1 MHNGTQGSR
10 IAGFSRL
17 GRDDRLASLV
27 DRAGLADG
35 EVAELL
41 NGALSFEA
49 ADHVIENAIGV
60 LGLPLGVG
68 LNFLINC
75 QDRLVPMAI
84 EEPSVVA
91 AASYAARLAAR
102 STCWASRTSPR
113 RGNVS
118 RPPRCASSRPRMP
131 CIRISSGGAVARGPS
146 SSGSSPGSRAAPFW
160 WSTSSSTSA
169 TRWAPTS

>member
-27 DRAGLADG
+27 DRAGLGDG

-68 LNFLINC
+68 LNFLINH

-84 EEPSVVA
+84 EEPSVIA
-91 AASYAARLAAR
+91 AASYAARLAREA
-102 STCWASRTSPR
+102 
-113 RGNVS
+113 G
-118 RPPRCASSRPRMP
+118 
-131 CIRISSGGAVARGPS
+131 
-146 SSGSSPGSRAAPFW
+146 
-160 WSTSSSTSA
+160 
-169 TRWAPTS
+169 